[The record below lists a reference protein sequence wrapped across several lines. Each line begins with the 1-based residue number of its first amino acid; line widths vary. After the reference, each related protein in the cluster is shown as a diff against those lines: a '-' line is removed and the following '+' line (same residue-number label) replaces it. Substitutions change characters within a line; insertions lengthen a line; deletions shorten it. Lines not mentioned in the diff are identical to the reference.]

1 MDAVQAQALTAT
13 PIQVDLPAG
22 QVASP
27 IVAKD
32 ATAIKISDAS
42 GSTERSIHPKT
53 SSIEAL
59 SLAMFDLS
67 LT

>member
-42 GSTERSIHPKT
+42 GSTERSILPQNF
-53 SSIEAL
+53 IN
-59 SLAMFDLS
+59 
-67 LT
+67 